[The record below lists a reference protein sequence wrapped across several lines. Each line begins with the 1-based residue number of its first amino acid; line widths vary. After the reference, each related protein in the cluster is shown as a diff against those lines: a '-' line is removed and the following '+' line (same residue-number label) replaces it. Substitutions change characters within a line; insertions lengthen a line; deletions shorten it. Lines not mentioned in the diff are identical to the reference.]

1 MLPKKTDRMT
11 GKQQE
16 ISMEND
22 NNHLAKENFL
32 CHNYRHICYEILSKD
47 VNSFGKAIQKKYF

>member
-16 ISMEND
+16 FSMEND

-32 CHNYRHICYEILSKD
+32 CHNYGYICYEILSKD
-47 VNSFGKAIQKKYF
+47 VKSFEKTIQKKYF